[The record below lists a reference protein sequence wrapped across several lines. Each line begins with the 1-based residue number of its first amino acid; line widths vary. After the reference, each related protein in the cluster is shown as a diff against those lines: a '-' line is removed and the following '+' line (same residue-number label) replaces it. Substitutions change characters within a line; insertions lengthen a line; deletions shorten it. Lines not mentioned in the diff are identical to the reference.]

1 MILLNK
7 IILND
12 NQNEVDLNF
21 LPKIINELKNKNL
34 ILIIIKLISKD
45 KLFLL
50 WNIYT
55 FSENWINK
63 LKINKK
69 IKAVN

>member
-50 WNIYT
+50 
-55 FSENWINK
+55 
-63 LKINKK
+63 
-69 IKAVN
+69 